1 MDDDV
6 QIRQRIFK
14 NIQPE
19 QQGLQRNPSLTM
31 SFDHPQSFG
40 NIWSM
45 GPRNTYV
52 NCKAQAAFGN
62 PENETLHFRSGPG
75 DCDGLP
81 CGESYI
87 YTFTHIDN

>member
-45 GPRNTYV
+45 GV
-52 NCKAQAAFGN
+52 
-62 PENETLHFRSGPG
+62 PETPM
-75 DCDGLP
+75 
-81 CGESYI
+81 
-87 YTFTHIDN
+87 